1 MALRSVRVG
10 SDRTAEELGR
20 AFPGVPVRVSGA
32 APGVL
37 AAVPDR
43 PALVVAT
50 PGAEPTAAS
59 GYAAALLLDAAVVT
73 SRPALSLIHI

>member
-1 MALRSVRVG
+1 M
-10 SDRTAEELGR
+10 
-20 AFPGVPVRVSGA
+20 RVSGA

-37 AAVPDR
+37 VTVPDR

-50 PGAEPTAAS
+50 PGAEPTAAG

-73 SRPALSLIHI
+73 SRPALDVAEQALRSLSLIHI